1 MSKAVALIERGATR
15 LHEFLIAT
23 PDFLDLKALPVLF
36 RHKPYS
42 FFITS
47 NSTLDFP
54 NFFGRFSS
62 IFRLFRSDL
71 GGKTHKISRK
81 QLKHTTN
88 DKFWAFKNS
97 FLIENPNQ
105 RFQSESIM
113 KSRTK
118 SRLVHERDKV
128 RNSNMATMLHWEHRY
143 LAFLRLNLTRFIG
156 LNFPF

>member
-1 MSKAVALIERGATR
+1 MPTLKLLKPTTKVQWKSFNPKLLSPKYRFIRNTR
-15 LHEFLIAT
+15 
-23 PDFLDLKALPVLF
+23 PV
-36 RHKPYS
+36 PPNS

-47 NSTLDFP
+47 NSTFDIP
-54 NFFGRFSS
+54 NFLGRFSS
-62 IFRLFRSDL
+62 IFRLVRSDL
-71 GGKTHKISRK
+71 GGKTYKISRK